1 VLHYVRLGVFS
12 AMVNSLGDKNR
23 AAVGEYTSVRIPA
36 PIKRQLEQA
45 ARASRKSLSAEIV
58 ARLAQSFDMAAP
70 ETDPGDVPASPTARE
85 ALALAKDNQLRT
97 KAIEDAL
104 RAICS
109 EDAYLDCL
117 NGPAIDLLQRVL
129 STLPPKGT

>member
-1 VLHYVRLGVFS
+1 MVKTPETARIADIPPFGLRLPR
-12 AMVNSLGDKNR
+12 SLKEKVE
-23 AAVGEYTSVRIPA
+23 A
-36 PIKRQLEQA
+36 A
-45 ARASRKSLSAEIV
+45 ARANSRSMNAEIT

-70 ETDPGDVPASPTARE
+70 EIDPGDVPASPTARE

>member
-1 VLHYVRLGVFS
+1 VKSICSTVVVIGTGQSGFHCRAMVKTPDTARIADIPPFGLRLPRRLKERVEASAQANSRSLNAEITVRLEQSFGE
-12 AMVNSLGDKNR
+12 
-23 AAVGEYTSVRIPA
+23 AVGSE
-36 PIKRQLEQA
+36 
-45 ARASRKSLSAEIV
+45 
-58 ARLAQSFDMAAP
+58 D
-70 ETDPGDVPASPTARE
+70 
-85 ALALAKDNQLRT
+85 ALALARSNEARLKI
-97 KAIEDAL
+97 IEDAL